1 MTRRSL
7 SMTDMKQVKDIVWPE
22 ALFVTGTGT
31 DVGKSWATGWLAR
44 EIACTGRK
52 TITQKLVQT
61 GNHEYSEDIDVHR
74 KVMGIPM
81 QPVDT
86 DHTTAPIIFSYP
98 ASPHLAAR
106 IDGKKLEL
114 ETADKS
120 TELLKSIYDTV
131 LIEGAGGL
139 MVPLH
144 EDYLTAEYIRDRK
157 LPAIFVVN
165 GRLGSI
171 NEALMTLLTARHYG
185 LNIFAVVYNPHFDT
199 DKTIAAETRAYLQ
212 KYVADNY
219 PESHFILMDEI

>member
-1 MTRRSL
+1 MARRSFRK
-7 SMTDMKQVKDIVWPE
+7 TDMTEVKDIEWPE
-22 ALFVTGTGT
+22 AAFVTGTGT

-44 EIACTGRK
+44 EISRTGRK

-61 GNHEYSEDIDVHR
+61 GNHDYSEDIDVHR

-106 IDGKKLEL
+106 IDGRELRLEI
-114 ETADKS
+114 ADKS
-120 TELLKSIYDTV
+120 TEKLKSLYDTV

-157 LPAIFVVN
+157 LPGIFVVN

-171 NEALMTLLTARHYG
+171 NEALMTLLTARHYDID
-185 LNIFAVVYNPHFDT
+185 IFAVVYNPHFDS
-199 DKTIAAETRAYLQ
+199 DKTIAAETRDYLQ
-212 KYVADNY
+212 KYVEDNF
-219 PESHFILMDEI
+219 PEAHFILMDEI